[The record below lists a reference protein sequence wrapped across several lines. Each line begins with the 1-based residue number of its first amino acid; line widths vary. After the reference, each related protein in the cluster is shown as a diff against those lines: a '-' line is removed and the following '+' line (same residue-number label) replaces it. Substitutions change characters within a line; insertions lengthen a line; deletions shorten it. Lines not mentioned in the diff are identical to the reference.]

1 MNHMNIILCRFMN
14 FDVGSLDLQSQFL
27 WEFLRD
33 FTDAIEKSH
42 GAFRFVD
49 PKQSP
54 IFGWDFP

>member
-1 MNHMNIILCRFMN
+1 MNIILCRFMN